1 MTLYDKVKKQ
11 INPFLSDDNEN
22 LFLGIDSNGIAFE
35 RGSGKFY
42 QSLCMK
48 YQMDIPDRQHRNKHG
63 LIWTIILYTMVYLPC
78 YHFWHPSQPV

>member
-42 QSLCMK
+42 QSVCTE
-48 YQMDIPDRQHRNKHG
+48 Y
-63 LIWTIILYTMVYLPC
+63 
-78 YHFWHPSQPV
+78 